1 LAKARNRK
9 MRRLRRSSKKNADID
24 EEDVDIDLDEE
35 ESEDVFDGEGGN
47 LMQIHT
53 SEVAFETIEPF

>member
-1 LAKARNRK
+1 

-35 ESEDVFDGEGGN
+35 ESEEVFDGEGGN
-47 LMQIHT
+47 LMQIPT
-53 SEVAFETIEPF
+53 SEVAFETLEPF